1 MVVEANH
8 VETRFQTAV
17 CAVYGTNQVAAAAD
31 HGIRAKVGPV
41 LGVVVVLLPFHQ
53 RATQSGARD
62 IERQAPEYQ

>member
-1 MVVEANH
+1 M
-8 VETRFQTAV
+8 
-17 CAVYGTNQVAAAAD
+17 AAAAD